1 MSALSESTRAVWR
14 DALGASCRLWEGPLG
29 RHLSEP
35 GLAFAFSGE
44 PALDFNI
51 AICHAAG
58 AEAIERALAE
68 VKATAS
74 PGLIMLA
81 GPALG
86 EARRLTDE
94 GWVPIHSAPFRSQT
108 IAPNDGDPSVRRLD
122 RTGLE
127 AFRSVVEESFRA
139 TPSLTRLALPDSV
152 ALGAPDA
159 DPAFASWG
167 LYEAGALVSAVATV
181 VVNDN
186 VCVWMM
192 ATRPAV
198 QGHGYGRR
206 LLSAVLGHCARAGAR
221 RALLLATPSGDPLYQ
236 SMGFDIIEYW
246 QAWSRPR
253 WVLA

>member
-1 MSALSESTRAVWR
+1 MSALWESTRATWR
-14 DALGASCRLWEGPLG
+14 DALGVSCRLWEGPLG
-29 RHLSEP
+29 RHVAEP

-44 PALDFNI
+44 RALDFNV

-58 AEAIERALAE
+58 AETIERALAE
-68 VKATAS
+68 VTSTAS

-94 GWVPIHSAPFRSQT
+94 GWVPIHSLPFRGQT
-108 IAPNDGDPSVRRLD
+108 IAPNHGDSSVRLLD
-122 RTGLE
+122 RTGLG
-127 AFRSVVEESFRA
+127 AFRSVVEESFR
-139 TPSLTRLALPDSV
+139 TIPPLTRLALPDSA
-152 ALGAPDA
+152 ALDAPDA

-167 LYEAGALVSAVATV
+167 LYEAGTLVSAVATV

-192 ATRPAV
+192 ATRPAA
-198 QGHGYGRR
+198 QGSGYGRR
-206 LLSAVLGHCARAGAR
+206 LLSAVLGNCARHGAR

-246 QAWSRPR
+246 QVWSRPR